1 MNNNW
6 FLGGSEEEMEFMP
19 IIPLNE
25 DGSENG
31 DEQAIPYELPLLP
44 LRNTVLFPGVV
55 LPITVGRDKSIKAV
69 NDAYKSDKLVG
80 VISQKDST
88 VEEPQVSD
96 LVEIGTVAKIVKLIK
111 MPDGGTTIIIQGKK
125 RFKIEEI
132 TAEDPYFKAKIIA
145 LEDDVLKDD
154 HDFKAMVGSI
164 KELAGQIIQLSP
176 NMPSEASIILK
187 NIENPAFLIH
197 FVSSNL
203 NSSLLDKQ
211 KLLDMNNIKTRAE
224 LLMNLLHTELQ
235 YAELKN
241 KVTNKTRAELD
252 KQQKDYFLQ
261 QQMKAI
267 KEELGGD
274 NVAEVKEMQKK
285 AETKIW
291 PLAAKEMFNK
301 GVEKLERMHPS
312 TPDYSIVYNHLDL
325 MLDLPWGDYTKDQ
338 YDLKKAKKVLDN
350 DHYGMHKIKERI
362 LEYLAVLKL
371 KGDMKSPILC
381 FVGPP
386 GIGKTSLGKSIANAI
401 NRKYVRVSLGGLHDE
416 SEIRGHRKTYIGAM
430 PGRILQS
437 IRKIKSSNP
446 VMILDEIDKVGSDF
460 RGDPSSALL
469 EVLDPEQNN
478 NFYDNYL
485 ELEYDLSKVL
495 FIATANNVQN
505 IQPALRDRLE
515 IIDLSGYAI
524 EEKME
529 IAKRH
534 LLPKQKEAHG
544 LLNEAYGK
552 DMNFR
557 ISDNVLEKIISDYT
571 RESGVRELDR
581 QLASIMRNLAKTYA
595 TKGKLKPTISL
606 GDVEKI
612 LGKSKYSNEI
622 YKTANMAG
630 VAVGLAWTYVGGD
643 ILFIET
649 TTSDNGKGELKLT
662 GNLGN
667 VMKESATTAMTY
679 LQANAK
685 KYGIDPE
692 VFTAKN
698 VHIHIPEGAVP
709 KDGPSAGI
717 TLMTALAS
725 SFTGRRVKPYLAMTG
740 EITLRGQVLPVG
752 GIKEK
757 VLAAKRAG
765 LKEIIMCAQNQ
776 KDVQEINQNFI
787 KGLKISYVKTM
798 QQVMELALA

>member
-1 MNNNW
+1 MD
-6 FLGGSEEEMEFMP
+6 FIP

-25 DGSENG
+25 NDADDGQEIVMPR
-31 DEQAIPYELPLLP
+31 DLPLLP

-69 NDAYKSDKLVG
+69 NEAYKADKLVG
-80 VISQKDST
+80 VVAQKDSN
-88 VEEPQVSD
+88 VEDPAGSD
-96 LVEIGTVAKIVKLIK
+96 LEDVGTVARIVKLIK
-111 MPDGGTTIIIQGKK
+111 MPDGGTTVIIQGKR
-125 RFKIEEI
+125 RFKIGAV
-132 TAEDPYFKAKIIA
+132 TSEDPFFKATVQLLA
-145 LEDDVLKDD
+145 EEEAPKDQ
-154 HDFKAMVGSI
+154 DFEAYVANI
-164 KELAGQIIQLSP
+164 KELATQIIQLSP
-176 NMPSEASIILK
+176 NIPSEASIILK

-203 NSSLLDKQ
+203 NTGLAEKQQILQINHIKSRADVLMQLLQ
-211 KLLDMNNIKTRAE
+211 R
-224 LLMNLLHTELQ
+224 ELQ
-235 YAELKN
+235 FAELKN
-241 KVTNKTRAELD
+241 KVTNKTRNELD
-252 KQQKDYFLQ
+252 KQQREYFLQ
-261 QQMKAI
+261 QQLKSI

-274 NVAEVKEMQKK
+274 SNEREVKEMQKK
-285 AETKIW
+285 AEGKKW
-291 PLAAKEMFNK
+291 PKAAKEMFQK

-312 TPDYSIVYNHLDL
+312 TPDYSVVYNHIDL
-325 MLDLPWGDYTKDQ
+325 LLELPWEDYTKDS
-338 YDLKKAKKVLDN
+338 YDLNKARKVLDH
-350 DHYGMHKIKERI
+350 DHYGMDRIKERI

-401 NRKYVRVSLGGLHDE
+401 GRKYVRLSLGGLHDE
-416 SEIRGHRKTYIGAM
+416 SELRGHRKTYIGAM
-430 PGRILQS
+430 PGRVIQS
-437 IRKIKSSNP
+437 LRKIKSSNP
-446 VMILDEIDKVGSDF
+446 VMILDEIDKVGNDH

-478 NFYDNYL
+478 SFYDNYL

-495 FIATANNVQN
+495 FIATANNINN

-524 EEKME
+524 EEKVE
-529 IAKRH
+529 IARRH
-534 LLPKQKEAHG
+534 LVPKQKELHG
-544 LLNEAYGK
+544 LGK
-552 DMNFR
+552 MNFK
-557 ISDNVLEKIISDYT
+557 ISDKVLETIIQDYT

-581 QLASIMRNLAKTYA
+581 QLASIMRSQAREYA
-595 TKGKLKPTISL
+595 TREKLKPTLSV

-612 LGKSKYSNEI
+612 LGKPRYSNEI

-649 TTSDNGKGELKLT
+649 SLSEGKGDLKLT

-667 VMKESATTAMTY
+667 VMKESASTAITY
-679 LQANAK
+679 LHSNAK
-685 KYGIDPE
+685 KLNIDPKL
-692 VFTAKN
+692 FHSHTI
-698 VHIHIPEGAVP
+698 HIHVPEGATP

-717 TLMTALAS
+717 TMMSSVASAL
-725 SFTGRRVKPYLAMTG
+725 TGKRIKPYVCMTG

-765 LKEIIMCAQNQ
+765 LKEVILCWQNE
-776 KDVQEINQNFI
+776 KDVQEINSGFI
-787 KGLKISYVKTM
+787 KGLTFHYVKGM
-798 QQVMELALA
+798 QQVLDLVLV